1 MANSCKYYKQ
11 QKQVSLN
18 SGATWDNVVPEEF
31 RIGDIY
37 EAFSPDCQS
46 TLINRWLTV
55 PNAFICENKSKYE
68 KKVAQY
74 SIDNGQTW
82 EYYYPSVY
90 DLGNLIE
97 ANADI
102 CHNKWEAY
110 YYGNI
115 TNTCNAGY
123 RYVEG
128 RGCVYIGGSGGSGGH
143 SGGGGWY
150 SNNLNPDPVKY
161 VRCSQSED
169 PTILTASDI
178 AYAPYTLYEG
188 IIGDCVETIASSAFT
203 SSSSSSF
210 TAVTIGDNVR
220 TIDTYAFYG
229 CSGLTNVTI
238 PSSVRYIKGRAFE
251 YCTALQEVICGNRLA
266 EIGTDAFRYC
276 SAMTSIYLPETK
288 IQLDEHAWTYVETTI
303 GQAAFTDCKSLTGI
317 TLHKY
322 VVSIGAGAFR
332 NCTGLTHITC
342 NATTPPTLGTDA
354 FANTGNCPIFVP
366 AQSLNSYRSATNWS
380 NYASRIQPI
389 T

>member
-55 PNAFICENKSKYE
+55 PNAFICENKNKYE

-74 SIDNGQTW
+74 SVDNGQTW

-97 ANADI
+97 ADSDI

-128 RGCVYIGGSGGSGGH
+128 RGCVKVSEMGNQQWAQIYDRMRNG
-143 SGGGGWY
+143 Y
-150 SNNLNPDPVKY
+150 DPVKY

-178 AYAPYTLYEG
+178 AYTPYTLYEG

-203 SSSSSSF
+203 SSSSAF

-288 IQLDEHAWTYVETTI
+288 IQLGENAWTYVETTI

-366 AQSLNSYRSATNWS
+366 AQSINSYRSATNWS